1 MHFTLGELL
10 IDLVENA
17 AAAGSSTVEIAWV
30 VRDGR
35 IRLAVKDDGCGM
47 QPELAARVTNP
58 FVTDGRKHPD
68 RKVGL
73 GLAFLRQTAEATGG
87 RFEVVSAPGAGTRVE
102 LEAPADH
109 VDLPP
114 EGDAAEAIVMAL
126 CAEGP
131 REIVVSREGPADS
144 YELRRSELESVLGEL
159 SNVEGRVLLTEYVRN
174 QEEAIWQR

>member
-17 AAAGSSTVEIAWV
+17 AAAGSSTVEISWV
-30 VRDGR
+30 VRGGR
-35 IRLAVKDDGCGM
+35 LRLAVRDDGCGM
-47 QPELAARVTNP
+47 PAEVVARVTSP
-58 FVTDGRKHPD
+58 FHTDGRKHPG

-87 RFEVVSAPGAGTRVE
+87 RFAVDSAPGAGTSVE

-114 EGDAAEAIVMAL
+114 EGDAAAAIVMAL

-131 REIVVSREGPADS
+131 REVVVTREGPADS

-159 SNVEGRVLLTEYVRN
+159 TTVEGRLLLGEYVNN